1 MEKSDELSV
10 ELTEKNA
17 QIETLKKLVVKI
29 QRERDQSMKYNK
41 ELRNQIELLNAKLH
55 VHQRL
60 NKATFSDA
68 QTQTDFDE
76 MNFRFSNSTQSNS
89 NSKDESWKSKSERS
103 NTRIADLVKEA
114 AENVLVLSDY
124 IYDENSKTYYS
135 RSSGWYFY
143 PVNLLIYY

>member
-1 MEKSDELSV
+1 MEKSDKLSV

-17 QIETLKKLVVKI
+17 QIETLKKLVVKVE
-29 QRERDQSMKYNK
+29 RERDQSMKYNQ

-55 VHQRL
+55 VHQQL
-60 NKATFSDA
+60 NKATFSDG

-114 AENVLVLSDY
+114 AEDVVVLSDY